1 MIIKNLPKDSQI
13 QFISELFKYEHLK
26 TWNLRLCIKADEK
39 NVFRHTRLSNL
50 PTIAKRRYINPSNGI
65 VRSAGYPVELKKTS
79 TSNWK
84 VEKDKE
90 GDNYSFVLDYN
101 ISIDYKRT
109 NIKIYIPQ
117 IEFARALFFHNS
129 YLARNCIDNG
139 ILSREFYIT
148 NNSDGLSIINVLP
161 ICTLSVT
168 QLNNE
173 GLRRLL
179 AWILVDKNARAS
191 YDSISKNFTENAKTK
206 NGIKTWKFKFAP
218 PNLTD
223 FDLSLTGWLD
233 KKTNHYYVYEITSVQ
248 NVNCDL
254 PKKVFFNSDK
264 FKTGTQSGG
273 TRSTGGYSSSN
284 DEVIDDTQEADIDSR
299 LKNID
304 IPKTLFSFAQPIET
318 RKVVKRK
325 SKGRT
330 GADAE
335 NTDEFVELE
344 FSADEAIVGGT
355 ACQADFAGLEDGSD
369 VIELYMQ
376 RFEAFKF
383 LIKKFDEKYQVHCEQ
398 QLHFLPAVN
407 KSKCHKTIDG
417 NKRALL
423 EVQVTTENA
432 KFVILELDTSDK
444 NRALSTL
451 VIEVD
456 DFIHWRTRIDKLM
469 TTIVSKSLHWPTEN
483 NLEKYGKTKSINHPK
498 DMWELLEDSIDFERW
513 LNRLAVALRVEN

>member
-1 MIIKNLPKDSQI
+1 VFSLSY
-13 QFISELFKYEHLK
+13 S
-26 TWNLRLCIKADEK
+26 LRILGL
-39 NVFRHTRLSNL
+39 RQSRGGS
-50 PTIAKRRYINPSNGI
+50 RRYINPSDGI

-101 ISIDYKRT
+101 ISIDYERT

-129 YLARNCIDNG
+129 YLVRNCIDNG

-148 NNSDGLSIINVLP
+148 NDSDVLSIINVLP

-179 AWILVDKNARAS
+179 AWILIDKNARAS
-191 YDSISKNFTENAKTK
+191 YESISKNFTKNARTY
-206 NGIKTWKFKFAP
+206 NGIKTWKFKFEP

-233 KKTNHYYVYEITSVQ
+233 KKTNNYYVYEITSVQ

-264 FKTGTQSGG
+264 FKAGTQSGG

-335 NTDEFVELE
+335 TTDEFVELE

-355 ACQADFAGLEDGSD
+355 ACQADFAGLEDESD
-369 VIELYMQ
+369 ALELYMQ
-376 RFEAFKF
+376 RFESFKL
-383 LIKKFDEKYQVHCEQ
+383 LIKKLSEQ
-398 QLHFLPAVN
+398 PNIECHEELHFLPAVGR
-407 KSKCHKTIDG
+407 SRLHRTIDG
-417 NKRALL
+417 NKRSLL
-423 EVQVTTENA
+423 EVRVKTDSSQ
-432 KFVILELDTSDK
+432 FVILEIDTSDNSK
-444 NRALSTL
+444 PVSTL
-451 VIEVD
+451 VIKINDIDYWDTQINELLRSIVKRSLRWPKAISLKKIGEVSKLNHPQELCEFTESSD
-456 DFIHWRTRIDKLM
+456 DFIRWQKRLDRIL
-469 TTIVSKSLHWPTEN
+469 
-483 NLEKYGKTKSINHPK
+483 G
-498 DMWELLEDSIDFERW
+498 
-513 LNRLAVALRVEN
+513 LA

>member
-1 MIIKNLPKDSQI
+1 MIIKNLPEDSQI

-26 TWNLRLCIKADEK
+26 IWNLRLCIKANK
-39 NVFRHTRLSNL
+39 QSFFRHTRLSNL
-50 PTIAKRRYINPSNGI
+50 PTIAKRRYINPSDGI

-101 ISIDYKRT
+101 ISIDYERT

-129 YLARNCIDNG
+129 YLVRNCIDNG

-148 NNSDGLSIINVLP
+148 NDSDVLSIINVLP

-179 AWILVDKNARAS
+179 AWILIDKNARAS
-191 YDSISKNFTENAKTK
+191 YESISKNFTKNARTY
-206 NGIKTWKFKFAP
+206 NGIKTWKFKFEP

-233 KKTNHYYVYEITSVQ
+233 KKTNNYYVYEITSVQ

-264 FKTGTQSGG
+264 FKAGTQSGG

-335 NTDEFVELE
+335 TTDEFVELE

-355 ACQADFAGLEDGSD
+355 ACQADFAGLEDESD
-369 VIELYMQ
+369 ALELYMQ
-376 RFEAFKF
+376 RFESFKL
-383 LIKKFDEKYQVHCEQ
+383 LIKKLSEQ
-398 QLHFLPAVN
+398 PNIECHEELHFLPAVGR
-407 KSKCHKTIDG
+407 SRLHRTIDG
-417 NKRALL
+417 NKRSLL
-423 EVQVTTENA
+423 EVRVKTDSSQ
-432 KFVILELDTSDK
+432 FVILEIDTSDNSK
-444 NRALSTL
+444 PVSTL
-451 VIEVD
+451 VIKINDIDYWDTQINELLRSIVKRSLRWPKAISLKKIGEVSKLNHPHELCEFTESSD
-456 DFIHWRTRIDKLM
+456 DFIRWQKRLDRIL
-469 TTIVSKSLHWPTEN
+469 
-483 NLEKYGKTKSINHPK
+483 G
-498 DMWELLEDSIDFERW
+498 
-513 LNRLAVALRVEN
+513 LA